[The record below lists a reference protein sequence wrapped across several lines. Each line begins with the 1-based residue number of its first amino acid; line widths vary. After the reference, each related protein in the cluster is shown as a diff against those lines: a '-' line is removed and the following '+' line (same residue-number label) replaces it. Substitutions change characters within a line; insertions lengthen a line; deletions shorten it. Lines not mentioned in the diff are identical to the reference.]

1 MNLKQRNRID
11 DVTIKEFKVLVNNLI
26 LKTQKQAE
34 WICNQFERLT
44 NKHPELKEKSKE
56 WSQMPKSEREE
67 LEAII
72 NHILSKSDLKS
83 QKNSESYEKNCKLL
97 TP

>member
-1 MNLKQRNRID
+1 
-11 DVTIKEFKVLVNNLI
+11 
-26 LKTQKQAE
+26 
-34 WICNQFERLT
+34 
-44 NKHPELKEKSKE
+44 
-56 WSQMPKSEREE
+56 MPKSEREE